1 MEITKDILYV
11 GVNDHLV
18 DLFEG
23 QYDVPNGMAYNS
35 YLICDDKVAVMDSV
49 DAHFTDEW
57 ITKIAAALGERT
69 PDYLVVQHMEPDHSG
84 SVAAFAQAY
93 PGTTIVASAQAFNMM
108 KAYFGTDYADR
119 RVVVKEGD
127 TLPLGT
133 HTLHFVTAPMV
144 HWPEVIM
151 TYDDADK
158 VLFSADAFGKFGAL
172 DVEEPWLPE
181 ARRYFIGIVGKYGV
195 QVQAV
200 LKKAAA
206 LDIETVCSLHGPVLH
221 KEQLGDVLA
230 AYDAWSAYR
239 PETEGVLVAYSSI
252 YGHTAEAA
260 NRLAEALREK
270 GVETVAMDLAR
281 CDMAEA
287 VAQAFRFSK
296 LVLATPTYNADVF
309 PFMKEFIHH
318 LTERNYQNRT
328 VAFIENGSWAPMAA
342 KHMRA
347 VLDTMKN
354 MQTLDRQVTIR
365 SAMNTKNREEL
376 ERALDVAASYDRRIL
391 VEVGVVH
398 PVEINCAAV
407 GYGEDVRASVCEM
420 PVPSSNDTFLDFWQK
435 YLRNASTKGEDSRGM
450 KSLSRVVPAPI
461 GDELTGR
468 IQTMTC
474 DIFKLLDCCGT
485 VRVDFILDQN
495 DMLFVNE
502 PNTIPGSLAFYL
514 WKASGLDFPKLIEK
528 MVEDALRAHADK
540 NSSVFAYDSS
550 ILKKVAAGTKGSKR

>member
-1 MEITKDILYV
+1 MSKMNIAVFFGSRSCEHDVSIVSALQCIEATKAAGFNVTPVYISRDGLWYTGEPLENIETFREFNPMTKGITRVTLDVTANAGDLWAWPPQRAGLFAKVPAPLCHIDCVIPVFHGWHGEDGTIQGLLEMANIPYASS
-11 GVNDHLV
+11 GVL
-18 DLFEG
+18 G
-23 QYDVPNGMAYNS
+23 SAIGM
-35 YLICDDKVAVMDSV
+35 D
-49 DAHFTDEW
+49 
-57 ITKIAAALGERT
+57 KIAMKQILRGAGFPVLDFVWFTREQLKKERQAVIERVEKEIKYPAYIKPAALG
-69 PDYLVVQHMEPDHSG
+69 
-84 SVAAFAQAY
+84 
-93 PGTTIVASAQAFNMM
+93 
-108 KAYFGTDYADR
+108 
-119 RVVVKEGD
+119 
-127 TLPLGT
+127 
-133 HTLHFVTAPMV
+133 
-144 HWPEVIM
+144 
-151 TYDDADK
+151 
-158 VLFSADAFGKFGAL
+158 
-172 DVEEPWLPE
+172 
-181 ARRYFIGIVGKYGV
+181 
-195 QVQAV
+195 
-200 LKKAAA
+200 
-206 LDIETVCSLHGPVLH
+206 
-221 KEQLGDVLA
+221 
-230 AYDAWSAYR
+230 
-239 PETEGVLVAYSSI
+239 SSI
-252 YGHTAEAA
+252 GVSRAE
-260 NRLAEALREK
+260 
-270 GVETVAMDLAR
+270 
-281 CDMAEA
+281 
-287 VAQAFRFSK
+287 
-296 LVLATPTYNADVF
+296 
-309 PFMKEFIHH
+309 
-318 LTERNYQNRT
+318 
-328 VAFIENGSWAPMAA
+328 
-342 KHMRA
+342 
-347 VLDTMKN
+347 
-354 MQTLDRQVTIR
+354 
-365 SAMNTKNREEL
+365 NREEL

>member
-1 MEITKDILYV
+1 MSKLNIAVFFGSRSCEHDVSIVSALQCIEATKAAGFNVTPVYISRDGLWYTGEPLENIETFREFNPMTKGITRVTLDVTANAGDLWAWPPQRAGLFAKVPAPLCHIDCVIPVFHGWHGEDGTIQGLLEMANIPYASS
-11 GVNDHLV
+11 GVL
-18 DLFEG
+18 G
-23 QYDVPNGMAYNS
+23 SAIGM
-35 YLICDDKVAVMDSV
+35 D
-49 DAHFTDEW
+49 
-57 ITKIAAALGERT
+57 KIAMKQILRGAGFPVLDFVWFTREQLKKERQAVIERVEKEIKYPAFIKPAALG
-69 PDYLVVQHMEPDHSG
+69 
-84 SVAAFAQAY
+84 
-93 PGTTIVASAQAFNMM
+93 
-108 KAYFGTDYADR
+108 
-119 RVVVKEGD
+119 
-127 TLPLGT
+127 
-133 HTLHFVTAPMV
+133 
-144 HWPEVIM
+144 
-151 TYDDADK
+151 
-158 VLFSADAFGKFGAL
+158 
-172 DVEEPWLPE
+172 
-181 ARRYFIGIVGKYGV
+181 
-195 QVQAV
+195 
-200 LKKAAA
+200 
-206 LDIETVCSLHGPVLH
+206 
-221 KEQLGDVLA
+221 
-230 AYDAWSAYR
+230 
-239 PETEGVLVAYSSI
+239 SSI
-252 YGHTAEAA
+252 
-260 NRLAEALREK
+260 
-270 GVETVAMDLAR
+270 GV
-281 CDMAEA
+281 
-287 VAQAFRFSK
+287 S
-296 LVLATPTYNADVF
+296 
-309 PFMKEFIHH
+309 
-318 LTERNYQNRT
+318 
-328 VAFIENGSWAPMAA
+328 
-342 KHMRA
+342 RA
-347 VLDTMKN
+347 
-354 MQTLDRQVTIR
+354 
-365 SAMNTKNREEL
+365 KNREEL

>member
-1 MEITKDILYV
+1 MSKMNIAVFFGSRSCEHDVSIVSALQCIEATKAAGFNVTPVYISRDGLWYTGEPLENIETFREFNPMTKGITRVTLDVTANAGDLWAWPPQRAGLFAKVPAPLYHIDCV
-11 GVNDHLV
+11 IPVFHGWHGEDGTIQGLLEMANIPYASSGVL
-18 DLFEG
+18 G
-23 QYDVPNGMAYNS
+23 SAIGM
-35 YLICDDKVAVMDSV
+35 D
-49 DAHFTDEW
+49 
-57 ITKIAAALGERT
+57 KIAMKQILRGAGFPVLDFVWFTREQLKKERQAVIERVEKEIKYPAFIKPAALG
-69 PDYLVVQHMEPDHSG
+69 
-84 SVAAFAQAY
+84 
-93 PGTTIVASAQAFNMM
+93 
-108 KAYFGTDYADR
+108 
-119 RVVVKEGD
+119 
-127 TLPLGT
+127 
-133 HTLHFVTAPMV
+133 
-144 HWPEVIM
+144 
-151 TYDDADK
+151 
-158 VLFSADAFGKFGAL
+158 
-172 DVEEPWLPE
+172 
-181 ARRYFIGIVGKYGV
+181 
-195 QVQAV
+195 
-200 LKKAAA
+200 
-206 LDIETVCSLHGPVLH
+206 
-221 KEQLGDVLA
+221 
-230 AYDAWSAYR
+230 
-239 PETEGVLVAYSSI
+239 SSI
-252 YGHTAEAA
+252 
-260 NRLAEALREK
+260 
-270 GVETVAMDLAR
+270 GV
-281 CDMAEA
+281 
-287 VAQAFRFSK
+287 S
-296 LVLATPTYNADVF
+296 
-309 PFMKEFIHH
+309 
-318 LTERNYQNRT
+318 
-328 VAFIENGSWAPMAA
+328 
-342 KHMRA
+342 RA
-347 VLDTMKN
+347 
-354 MQTLDRQVTIR
+354 
-365 SAMNTKNREEL
+365 KNREEL

>member
-1 MEITKDILYV
+1 MSKMNIAVFFGSRSCEHDVSIVSALQCMEATKAAGFEVTPVYISRDGLWYTGEPLENIETFREFNPMTKGITRVTLDVTANAGDLWAWPPQRAGLFAKVPAPLCHIDCVIPVFHGWHGEDGTIQGLLEMANIPYASS
-11 GVNDHLV
+11 GVL
-18 DLFEG
+18 G
-23 QYDVPNGMAYNS
+23 SAIGM
-35 YLICDDKVAVMDSV
+35 D
-49 DAHFTDEW
+49 
-57 ITKIAAALGERT
+57 KIAMKQILRGAGFPVLDFVWFTREQLKKERQAVIERVEKEIKYPAFIKPAALG
-69 PDYLVVQHMEPDHSG
+69 
-84 SVAAFAQAY
+84 
-93 PGTTIVASAQAFNMM
+93 
-108 KAYFGTDYADR
+108 
-119 RVVVKEGD
+119 
-127 TLPLGT
+127 
-133 HTLHFVTAPMV
+133 
-144 HWPEVIM
+144 
-151 TYDDADK
+151 
-158 VLFSADAFGKFGAL
+158 
-172 DVEEPWLPE
+172 
-181 ARRYFIGIVGKYGV
+181 
-195 QVQAV
+195 
-200 LKKAAA
+200 
-206 LDIETVCSLHGPVLH
+206 
-221 KEQLGDVLA
+221 
-230 AYDAWSAYR
+230 
-239 PETEGVLVAYSSI
+239 SSI
-252 YGHTAEAA
+252 
-260 NRLAEALREK
+260 
-270 GVETVAMDLAR
+270 GV
-281 CDMAEA
+281 
-287 VAQAFRFSK
+287 S
-296 LVLATPTYNADVF
+296 
-309 PFMKEFIHH
+309 
-318 LTERNYQNRT
+318 
-328 VAFIENGSWAPMAA
+328 
-342 KHMRA
+342 RA
-347 VLDTMKN
+347 
-354 MQTLDRQVTIR
+354 
-365 SAMNTKNREEL
+365 KNREEL

>member
-1 MEITKDILYV
+1 MSKMNIAVFFGSRSCEHDVSIVSALQCIEATKAAGFNVTPVYISRDGLWYTGEPLENIETFREFNPMTKGITRVTLDVTANAGDLWAWPPQRAGLFAKVPAPLCHIDCVIPVFHGWHGEDGTIQGLLEMANIPYASS
-11 GVNDHLV
+11 GVL
-18 DLFEG
+18 G
-23 QYDVPNGMAYNS
+23 SAIGM
-35 YLICDDKVAVMDSV
+35 D
-49 DAHFTDEW
+49 
-57 ITKIAAALGERT
+57 KIAMKQILRGAGFPVLDFVWFTREQLKKERQAVIERLEKEIKYPAFIKPAALG
-69 PDYLVVQHMEPDHSG
+69 
-84 SVAAFAQAY
+84 
-93 PGTTIVASAQAFNMM
+93 
-108 KAYFGTDYADR
+108 
-119 RVVVKEGD
+119 
-127 TLPLGT
+127 
-133 HTLHFVTAPMV
+133 
-144 HWPEVIM
+144 
-151 TYDDADK
+151 
-158 VLFSADAFGKFGAL
+158 
-172 DVEEPWLPE
+172 
-181 ARRYFIGIVGKYGV
+181 
-195 QVQAV
+195 
-200 LKKAAA
+200 
-206 LDIETVCSLHGPVLH
+206 
-221 KEQLGDVLA
+221 
-230 AYDAWSAYR
+230 
-239 PETEGVLVAYSSI
+239 SSI
-252 YGHTAEAA
+252 
-260 NRLAEALREK
+260 
-270 GVETVAMDLAR
+270 GV
-281 CDMAEA
+281 
-287 VAQAFRFSK
+287 S
-296 LVLATPTYNADVF
+296 
-309 PFMKEFIHH
+309 
-318 LTERNYQNRT
+318 
-328 VAFIENGSWAPMAA
+328 
-342 KHMRA
+342 RA
-347 VLDTMKN
+347 
-354 MQTLDRQVTIR
+354 
-365 SAMNTKNREEL
+365 KNREEL

>member
-1 MEITKDILYV
+1 MSKMNIAVFFGSRSCEHDVSIVSALQCIEATKAAGFNVTPVYISRDGLWYTGEPLENIETFREFNPMTKGITRVTLDVTANAGDLWAWPPQRAGLFAKVPAPLCHIDCVIPVFHGWHGEDGTIQGLLEMANIPYASS
-11 GVNDHLV
+11 GVL
-18 DLFEG
+18 G
-23 QYDVPNGMAYNS
+23 SAIGM
-35 YLICDDKVAVMDSV
+35 D
-49 DAHFTDEW
+49 
-57 ITKIAAALGERT
+57 KIAMKQILRGAGFPVLDFVWVTREQLKKERQAVIERVEKEIKYPAFIKPAALG
-69 PDYLVVQHMEPDHSG
+69 
-84 SVAAFAQAY
+84 
-93 PGTTIVASAQAFNMM
+93 
-108 KAYFGTDYADR
+108 
-119 RVVVKEGD
+119 
-127 TLPLGT
+127 
-133 HTLHFVTAPMV
+133 
-144 HWPEVIM
+144 
-151 TYDDADK
+151 
-158 VLFSADAFGKFGAL
+158 
-172 DVEEPWLPE
+172 
-181 ARRYFIGIVGKYGV
+181 
-195 QVQAV
+195 
-200 LKKAAA
+200 
-206 LDIETVCSLHGPVLH
+206 
-221 KEQLGDVLA
+221 
-230 AYDAWSAYR
+230 
-239 PETEGVLVAYSSI
+239 SSI
-252 YGHTAEAA
+252 
-260 NRLAEALREK
+260 
-270 GVETVAMDLAR
+270 GV
-281 CDMAEA
+281 
-287 VAQAFRFSK
+287 S
-296 LVLATPTYNADVF
+296 
-309 PFMKEFIHH
+309 
-318 LTERNYQNRT
+318 
-328 VAFIENGSWAPMAA
+328 
-342 KHMRA
+342 RA
-347 VLDTMKN
+347 
-354 MQTLDRQVTIR
+354 
-365 SAMNTKNREEL
+365 KNREEL

>member
-1 MEITKDILYV
+1 MSKMNIAVFFGSRSCEHDVSIVSALQCIEATKAAGFNVTPVYISRDGLWYTGEPLENIETFREFNPMTKGITSVTLDVTANAGDLWAWPPQRAGLFAKVPAPLCHIDCVIPVFHGWHGEDGTIQGLLEMANIPYASS
-11 GVNDHLV
+11 GVL
-18 DLFEG
+18 G
-23 QYDVPNGMAYNS
+23 SAIGM
-35 YLICDDKVAVMDSV
+35 D
-49 DAHFTDEW
+49 
-57 ITKIAAALGERT
+57 KIAMKQILRGAGFPVLDFVWFTREQLKKERQAVIERVEKEIKYPAFIKPAALG
-69 PDYLVVQHMEPDHSG
+69 
-84 SVAAFAQAY
+84 
-93 PGTTIVASAQAFNMM
+93 
-108 KAYFGTDYADR
+108 
-119 RVVVKEGD
+119 
-127 TLPLGT
+127 
-133 HTLHFVTAPMV
+133 
-144 HWPEVIM
+144 
-151 TYDDADK
+151 
-158 VLFSADAFGKFGAL
+158 
-172 DVEEPWLPE
+172 
-181 ARRYFIGIVGKYGV
+181 
-195 QVQAV
+195 
-200 LKKAAA
+200 
-206 LDIETVCSLHGPVLH
+206 
-221 KEQLGDVLA
+221 
-230 AYDAWSAYR
+230 
-239 PETEGVLVAYSSI
+239 SSI
-252 YGHTAEAA
+252 
-260 NRLAEALREK
+260 
-270 GVETVAMDLAR
+270 GV
-281 CDMAEA
+281 
-287 VAQAFRFSK
+287 S
-296 LVLATPTYNADVF
+296 
-309 PFMKEFIHH
+309 
-318 LTERNYQNRT
+318 
-328 VAFIENGSWAPMAA
+328 
-342 KHMRA
+342 RA
-347 VLDTMKN
+347 
-354 MQTLDRQVTIR
+354 
-365 SAMNTKNREEL
+365 KNREEL

>member
-1 MEITKDILYV
+1 MSKMNIAVFFGSRSCEHDVSIVSALQCIEATKAAGFNVTPVYISRDGLWYTGEPLENIETFREFNPMTKGITRVTLDV
-11 GVNDHLV
+11 TANAG
-18 DLFEG
+18 DLWAWPPQRAG
-23 QYDVPNGMAYNS
+23 LGSAIGM
-35 YLICDDKVAVMDSV
+35 D
-49 DAHFTDEW
+49 
-57 ITKIAAALGERT
+57 KIAMKQILRGAGFPVLDFVWFTREQLKKERQAVIERVEKEIKYPAFIKPAALG
-69 PDYLVVQHMEPDHSG
+69 
-84 SVAAFAQAY
+84 
-93 PGTTIVASAQAFNMM
+93 
-108 KAYFGTDYADR
+108 
-119 RVVVKEGD
+119 
-127 TLPLGT
+127 
-133 HTLHFVTAPMV
+133 
-144 HWPEVIM
+144 
-151 TYDDADK
+151 
-158 VLFSADAFGKFGAL
+158 
-172 DVEEPWLPE
+172 
-181 ARRYFIGIVGKYGV
+181 
-195 QVQAV
+195 
-200 LKKAAA
+200 
-206 LDIETVCSLHGPVLH
+206 
-221 KEQLGDVLA
+221 
-230 AYDAWSAYR
+230 
-239 PETEGVLVAYSSI
+239 SSI
-252 YGHTAEAA
+252 
-260 NRLAEALREK
+260 
-270 GVETVAMDLAR
+270 GVSRV
-281 CDMAEA
+281 
-287 VAQAFRFSK
+287 
-296 LVLATPTYNADVF
+296 
-309 PFMKEFIHH
+309 
-318 LTERNYQNRT
+318 
-328 VAFIENGSWAPMAA
+328 
-342 KHMRA
+342 
-347 VLDTMKN
+347 
-354 MQTLDRQVTIR
+354 
-365 SAMNTKNREEL
+365 KNREEL

>member
-1 MEITKDILYV
+1 MSKMNIAVFFGSRSCEHDVSIVSALQCIEATKAAGFNVTPVYISRDGLWYTGEPLENIETFREFNPMTKGITRVTLDVTANAGDLWAWPPQRAGLFAKVPAPLCHIDCVIPVFHGWHGEDGTIQGLLELANIPYASS
-11 GVNDHLV
+11 GVL
-18 DLFEG
+18 G
-23 QYDVPNGMAYNS
+23 SAIGM
-35 YLICDDKVAVMDSV
+35 D
-49 DAHFTDEW
+49 
-57 ITKIAAALGERT
+57 KIAMKQILRGAGFPVLDFVWFTREQLKKERQAVIERVEKEIKYPAFIKPAALG
-69 PDYLVVQHMEPDHSG
+69 
-84 SVAAFAQAY
+84 
-93 PGTTIVASAQAFNMM
+93 
-108 KAYFGTDYADR
+108 
-119 RVVVKEGD
+119 
-127 TLPLGT
+127 
-133 HTLHFVTAPMV
+133 
-144 HWPEVIM
+144 
-151 TYDDADK
+151 
-158 VLFSADAFGKFGAL
+158 
-172 DVEEPWLPE
+172 
-181 ARRYFIGIVGKYGV
+181 
-195 QVQAV
+195 
-200 LKKAAA
+200 
-206 LDIETVCSLHGPVLH
+206 
-221 KEQLGDVLA
+221 
-230 AYDAWSAYR
+230 
-239 PETEGVLVAYSSI
+239 SSI
-252 YGHTAEAA
+252 
-260 NRLAEALREK
+260 
-270 GVETVAMDLAR
+270 GVSRAR
-281 CDMAEA
+281 
-287 VAQAFRFSK
+287 
-296 LVLATPTYNADVF
+296 
-309 PFMKEFIHH
+309 
-318 LTERNYQNRT
+318 
-328 VAFIENGSWAPMAA
+328 
-342 KHMRA
+342 
-347 VLDTMKN
+347 
-354 MQTLDRQVTIR
+354 
-365 SAMNTKNREEL
+365 NREEL